1 MASLDRRRIDRS
13 LTCPWR
19 IIAALIG
26 LMLLLSLVAR
36 GSGTLA
42 LDART
47 TAFVQDLDGPVF
59 SAFAAIGNAIGYFRI
74 ALPLWALAAIA
85 TAASRRWREL
95 AFLIVLLALRGA
107 ATVLKAI
114 FDSPRP
120 TAEIA
125 ELVGMYEGLG
135 FPSGHSMT
143 ASVTVGGMAFV
154 ALRMFHSRGAR
165 YGLAVVWIVCVTL
178 TAFARIWVGAHW
190 LTDTVGGTLVGATIV
205 LVSANL
211 SALIDARRTA
221 THRST
226 MAPNSG

>member
-26 LMLLLSLVAR
+26 LVLVLSLVAR

-47 TAFVQDLDGPVF
+47 TAFLQDLDGPVF
-59 SAFAAIGNAIGYFRI
+59 SALAAVGNAIGYFRI

-120 TAEIA
+120 TAEVA
-125 ELVGMYEGLG
+125 ELVGMHEGLG
-135 FPSGHSMT
+135 FPSGHSVT
-143 ASVTVGGMAFV
+143 ASVAVGGIAFL
-154 ALRMFHSRGAR
+154 ALRMFHSQGAR
-165 YGLAVVWIVCVTL
+165 YGLAVIWIACVTV

-226 MAPNSG
+226 IVSNSG